1 MVQEA
6 HELDAF
12 APAVTCHD
20 RSSSSLNLPALYLEH
35 FDLVW
40 RNLRRLGVPTSSLD
54 DAVQDVFLV
63 VHRRQR
69 EFLGQS
75 STKTWILGIVLR
87 VAHDHR
93 RSQRRH
99 SARVAKYAEQTIQ
112 EEAPIGPSAHV
123 EMREAAQ
130 LVRTI
135 LEQFGEQER
144 NVFVLVE
151 LEEMSLREA
160 AEVTGLSLSTCQRRL
175 VAARRAFDAAL
186 ARNSAPLARRAPH
199 HD

>member
-1 MVQEA
+1 MGQEA
-6 HELDAF
+6 SEIDAV
-12 APAVTCHD
+12 APRVACHD
-20 RSSSSLNLPALYLEH
+20 RSSSALNLPALYLEY

-40 RNLRRLGVPTSSLD
+40 RNLRRLGVPSSSLD

-63 VHRRQR
+63 VHRRQD

-112 EEAPIGPSAHV
+112 QEDVPCPSDHV
-123 EMREAAQ
+123 EMREAAD
-130 LVRTI
+130 LVRSI
-135 LEQFGEQER
+135 LERFDEQER

-160 AEVTGLSLSTCQRRL
+160 AEATGLSLSTCQRRL
-175 VAARRAFDAAL
+175 VAARRAFDTAL
-186 ARNSAPLARRAPH
+186 ALHRAPPVRSAPH

>member
-20 RSSSSLNLPALYLEH
+20 RNSSSLNLPALYLEH

-63 VHRRQR
+63 VHRRQE

-112 EEAPIGPSAHV
+112 EEDRTCPSAHV

-135 LEQFGEQER
+135 LDQFGEQER

-160 AEVTGLSLSTCQRRL
+160 AEATGLSLSTCQRRL
-175 VAARRAFDAAL
+175 AAARRAFDAAL
-186 ARNSAPLARRAPH
+186 ALNSAPLARRAPH